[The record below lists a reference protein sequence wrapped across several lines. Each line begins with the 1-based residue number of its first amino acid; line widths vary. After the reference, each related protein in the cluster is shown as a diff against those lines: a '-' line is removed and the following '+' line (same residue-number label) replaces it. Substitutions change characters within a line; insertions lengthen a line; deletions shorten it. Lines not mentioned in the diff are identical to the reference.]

1 MTRTSG
7 SIGGTVTA
15 AALARIGTPV
25 PTVETASPTAVLG
38 WAAARGR
45 LRSGMADSARI
56 AFVGDSK
63 TMGAGAGTGG
73 NYTVGA
79 FARSRPA
86 RVAALLAAGGL
97 PTRTDGFFGCAGLG
111 SIADLLAYDPR
122 RSGFSSWS
130 GGANSLGGATM
141 STGNSNPGQFQPGGA
156 VDRCSVF
163 IRNGSDRPP
172 FTVTKGTE
180 SVTLTPSGPNGGF
193 ARLEVSFVTRDAA
206 PITIARGGNTGN
218 LQLAGLIAWDST
230 RPGVEIANF
239 GVFGVVA
246 GFQADMTNA
255 YSPAAALA
263 TYAPH
268 LTIVNLGTNDSAQGL
283 AMATWLANLRTIVQQ
298 ARQSGSVIL
307 TWPAIA
313 GVSPAGGS
321 DVNRSQWRAAL
332 RAFAFDNGCLF
343 IDDEALL
350 GGRTAAQVSGAFADS
365 LHETA
370 WAYDVQAAAIAR
382 AIL

>member
-7 SIGGTVTA
+7 SIGGAVTA
-15 AALARIGTPV
+15 AALARVGAPV
-25 PTVETASPTAVLG
+25 PAVETASATALLS

-45 LRSGMADSARI
+45 VRSGLADVARI

-63 TMGAGAGTGG
+63 TVGAGAGSGT
-73 NYTVGA
+73 NFTVNA

-97 PTRTDGFFGCAGLG
+97 PVRTDTFFGCAGMT

-130 GGANSLGGATM
+130 GGVNSLGGATM
-141 STGNSNPGQFQPGGA
+141 STGNTNPAQFQPTAA

-163 IRNGSDRPP
+163 IRNGSDRPA
-172 FTVTKGTE
+172 FTVTKGSE
-180 SVTLTPSGPNGGF
+180 SVTLTPSGSTGGF
-193 ARLEVSFVTRDAA
+193 ARLEVSFTTRDAT
-206 PITIARGGNTGN
+206 PIVITRSGSTGN
-218 LQLAGLIAWDST
+218 LQLVGLVAWDSS
-230 RPGVEIANF
+230 RPGIEIANF
-239 GVFGVVA
+239 GVFGTVT
-246 GFQADMTNA
+246 GFYTDMTLG
-255 YSPAAALA
+255 YSPGTALA
-263 TYAPH
+263 SYAPH
-268 LTIVNLGTNDSAQGL
+268 LTIINFGTNDCAQGVP
-283 AMATWLANLRTIVQQ
+283 MATWLANVRTIVQQ
-298 ARQSGSVIL
+298 VRPTGSVIL
-307 TWPAIA
+307 TWPA
-313 GVSPAGGS
+313 VGGS
-321 DVNRSQWRAAL
+321 SPTGGADATRSLWRAAL

-350 GGRTAAQVSGAFADS
+350 GGRAAALSSGAFADS

-370 WAYDVQAAAIAR
+370 WAYDVEAAAIAR